1 MFKVILS
8 DTEYEASLDYM
19 RCSLNKMNK
28 MNKQTKEGG
37 DPGQMA
43 HPVRALTV
51 LVEDPG

>member
-19 RCSLNKMNK
+19 RCSMNK